1 MFKESKF
8 LSWLV
13 VLLLAVLVWV
23 GFAPVQIG
31 GPVAYVML
39 SGNSMEPDYTVGD
52 LILARKDPAPAI
64 GEAVVYQHPQVGY
77 VFHRIIDRQGDT
89 FLLQGDN
96 NGWVDSYQP
105 SGDQVIGSYWLHLP
119 GGGSLI
125 SSLRKPVYFALLSL
139 GAAGLVLSLVFFR
152 GKDLKQNKRQ
162 KRMTKTDRQ
171 SQPVFKDY
179 RQDLL
184 LFLGVLGLAALVL
197 LVIAFAR
204 PLKIEVSDDLQYT
217 HRSELDYSAR
227 DVSGVYD
234 SSQIQTGQPI
244 YLQLTCQVALDLDY
258 RFSAPQLTPA
268 EQTQFQG
275 SYRINAL
282 VQDADGW
289 QRSLPLQTQ
298 ETFTGAG
305 FNTQT
310 SLNACQIRDLIL
322 EKEQKTGTS
331 NRWYFLTIAPEVS
344 FQGVLQNKPLEGI
357 TRPEFTFQIDESLM
371 RLPDGGEDLIFLEEG
386 NLENTQVVRNSLQIF
401 GMQIPVRGA
410 RWASMSLL
418 AASLL
423 VSIWPLSSLYRDWK
437 TSDVSRIQ
445 VQYHPMLVD
454 VKMGSPGKNAQQIVE
469 VASFEDLSRM
479 AERYGAMILHESRGN
494 FHRYS
499 IQDEQ
504 TVYQYT
510 LDSIKEHSYF
520 ADLRDFEEALK
531 SAVEEDQFELYY
543 QPIVLLENKQ
553 VVGIEAFLRWN
564 HPRLGMIYPAEFI
577 HLAEENGFVPQI
589 DGWVIEQGCRQLQEW
604 QQFGLPLVPLSIN
617 ISPNTI
623 LSDPFAR
630 QITKTILKGGCD
642 PHYLQLE
649 INRSNQVFRDQRIQQ
664 RLLELR
670 EMGVRLAI
678 DNFAT
683 DAANQIDQVSK
694 MPIQS
699 LKIDRSI
706 MKDISKDHNNLRLI
720 NAVVKMAR
728 SLQIEV
734 VAQGVESLEQIA
746 MLEEQEILLAQ
757 GYLLGDPVPAR
768 EMGWKLGKKTS
779 AGDGS
784 AGKGTP

>member
-1 MFKESKF
+1 MLKESKL
-8 LSWLV
+8 LSWMV
-13 VLLLAVLVWV
+13 VLLLAVLVWI

-39 SGNSMEPDYTVGD
+39 SGNSMEPDYAVGD
-52 LILARKDPAPAI
+52 LILARKETTPAI

-96 NGWVDSYQP
+96 NDWVDSYQP
-105 SGDQVIGSYWLHLP
+105 SEDQIIGSYWLHLP

-125 SSLRKPVYFALLSL
+125 SNLRKPVYFALLSL
-139 GAAGLVLSLVFFR
+139 GAAGVVLSLVFFK
-152 GKDLKQNKRQ
+152 GDNQINKKRQ
-162 KRMTKTDRQ
+162 KRMKKTDRQ
-171 SQPVFKDY
+171 SQSSIKEY

-184 LFLGVLGLAALVL
+184 LLLGVIGLAALVL
-197 LVIAFAR
+197 LVVALMR
-204 PLKIEVSDDLQYT
+204 PLEIEISDDLQYN
-217 HRSELDYSAR
+217 HRTELAYSAQ
-227 DVSGVYD
+227 DAGGIYD
-234 SSQIQTGQPI
+234 SSRIQTGQPV
-244 YLQLTCQVALDLDY
+244 YLQLTCQVALDLVY
-258 RFSAPQLTPA
+258 QFSAPRLTPA
-268 EQTQFQG
+268 DQTQFQG
-275 SYRINAL
+275 SYGISAL

-289 QRSLPLQTQ
+289 QRSLILQS
-298 ETFTGAG
+298 ERDFSGAG
-305 FNTQT
+305 FSTQT
-310 SLNACQIRDLIL
+310 TLDACQIRDLIQ

-331 NRWYFLTIAPEVS
+331 NRWYTLTIAPEIS
-344 FQGVLQNKPLEGI
+344 YQGVLQDESMEGI
-357 TRPEFTFQIDESLM
+357 IRPEFTFQIDESLM
-371 RLPDGGEDLIFLEEG
+371 RLPDGAEALIALEEDS
-386 NLENTQVVRNSLQIF
+386 LENAQMVSNSLQIF
-401 GMQIPVRGA
+401 GLEIPVRGA
-410 RWASMSLL
+410 RWAGGSLL

-510 LDSIKEHSYF
+510 LDSIKEHNYF
-520 ADLRDFEEALK
+520 ADLQDFQSALQ
-531 SAVEEDQFELYY
+531 AAIQENQFELYY
-543 QPIVLLENKQ
+543 QPIVLLANKQ

-577 HLAEENGFVPQI
+577 HLAEENGLVPMI

-623 LSDPFAR
+623 LSDLFAR
-630 QITKTILKGGCD
+630 QISKTILKGGCD

-649 INRSNQVFRDQRIQQ
+649 INRSNQVFRDQKIQQ

-706 MKDISKDHNNLRLI
+706 MKGVSSDQNNRRLI
-720 NAVVKMAR
+720 SAVVKMAR

-746 MLEEQEILLAQ
+746 MLEEQEVLLAQ

-768 EMGWKLGKKTS
+768 EMGWKLGKKAS
-779 AGDGS
+779 AEDSS